1 MDTTIILQQAENL
14 TTDEDKLMLL
24 AGFIGENIDDLEP
37 MDLIQLLTPL
47 VGITKRIYEQNP
59 VQDTLSDYVV
69 ALVKLAENYIR
80 DERGWLAMP
89 LLVKAEELLN
99 EQPDTEENAQWKY
112 RSYSDIGE
120 CYSMNTRRLMAKK
133 AYQQALHYATAE
145 EDKEDC
151 EYCLNRLENPSLQYD
166 PVEDSEAYLSVI
178 DDVER
183 RLYEELKGE
192 PRHMGFCFHYW
203 SAKRDLLAEYGI
215 EWRSPGMMNPR
226 VMFD

>member
-1 MDTTIILQQAENL
+1 MDTTTILQQAEDL
-14 TTDEDKLMLL
+14 VTDDEKLMLL
-24 AGFIGENIDDLEP
+24 AGFIGENLDNLEP

-80 DERGWLAMP
+80 DERGWLATP

-99 EQPDTEENAQWKY
+99 EQPDTEENTQWKC

-120 CYSMNTRRLMAKK
+120 CYSMNTRRPMAKK
-133 AYQQALHYATAE
+133 AYLQALHYATTE
-145 EDKEDC
+145 EDKENC
-151 EYCLNRLENPSLQYD
+151 EYSLNRLENPMLEYD

-183 RLYEELKGE
+183 RLFEELKDE
-192 PRHMGFCFHYW
+192 PRHMGSCFRYW
-203 SAKRDLLAEYGI
+203 SAKRELLAEYGI

>member
-1 MDTTIILQQAENL
+1 MCIFACKQRKTIIMDTTTILQKAESL
-14 TTDEDKLMLL
+14 MTDEEKLMLL

-37 MDLIQLLTPL
+37 KDLILLLSPL

-59 VQDTLSDYVV
+59 VQDTLSDYMV

-80 DERGWLAMP
+80 DERGWLATP
-89 LLVKAEELLN
+89 LLVKAEELLS

-133 AYQQALHYATAE
+133 AYQQALHY
-145 EDKEDC
+145 
-151 EYCLNRLENPSLQYD
+151 YD

>member
-1 MDTTIILQQAENL
+1 MDTTTILQKAENL
-14 TTDEDKLMLL
+14 TTDEEKLMLL

-37 MDLIQLLTPL
+37 KDLILLLSPL

-59 VQDTLSDYVV
+59 VQDTLSDYMV

-80 DERGWLAMP
+80 DERGWLAMS

-99 EQPDTEENAQWKY
+99 EQPDTEENTPWKC

-120 CYSMNTRRLMAKK
+120 CYSMNTRRPMAKK
-133 AYQQALHYATAE
+133 AYQQALRYATSE
-145 EDKEDC
+145 EDKENC
-151 EYCLNRLENPSLQYD
+151 EYCLDRLENPTLQYD

-178 DDVER
+178 DEVER
-183 RLYEELKGE
+183 RLYDELKDE
-192 PRHMGFCFHYW
+192 PRGMGSCFQYW

-215 EWRSPGMMNPR
+215 EWRSPGVMNPR